1 MKYTF
6 LLSVLVALF
15 LSFSSAPA
23 ALGDSSHARIVRLS
37 FLQGDVRFV
46 REFRENS
53 ITDPNAVWEVAQLN
67 LPIRQGNALSTGNGR
82 AEVEFE
88 NGAMAFL
95 GANTVVEFYDL
106 SLNDGSRITRLIL
119 RQGSASFHDRSQS
132 TDYFSVTG
140 GDFTVAAD
148 GRATFRLE
156 NFDDGSSLSV
166 LGGHVQ
172 VLQNEKSI
180 PLDKGQSFAVRT
192 EDPERPTI
200 AHAVPSD
207 DFDRWV
213 SSRIQ
218 DQDVVNSEAES
229 YTSSNNSYVA
239 GYSDLYTYGSWL
251 SVGGLNCWRPFGAGL
266 GWSPFDYGN
275 WYYDQG
281 GFGWSFLGT
290 SPWGWLPYHYGG
302 WIFSPS
308 YGWLWNPGGLPIG
321 RPQPYH
327 PVTAVFVR
335 SGNTLAVV
343 PMHPGD
349 KPGRTPLNLSQGVYP
364 VQGGVIAKSMT
375 AANGEKW
382 VAQKNAQGAG
392 FSSTLVA
399 ANAPSRVIRSMAVP
413 GSSGRE
419 TSLARTSTIAYD
431 AAEHRFVN
439 SNAVSS
445 KQGKPSESTAVG
457 GEHRAGGS
465 GTAQIVSNKTNI
477 TPIGVLPGARSA
489 TPTVAPR
496 ATPLPPRPSVA
507 PAPAHTAG
515 GGSSAPAWGGS
526 GSSSAVATSPSAS
539 STATSSRS
547 STGGGRVH

>member
-1 MKYTF
+1 MKRTF
-6 LLSVLVALF
+6 LLSVLAAVL

-23 ALGDSSHARIVRLS
+23 AVGDSSHARIVRLS
-37 FLQGDVRFV
+37 LLQGDVRFV
-46 REFRENS
+46 REFHENS

-95 GANTVVEFYDL
+95 GANTVIEFYDL
-106 SLNDGSRITRLIL
+106 SLRDGARITRLVL
-119 RQGSASFHDRSQS
+119 RQGSASFHERSQG

-166 LGGHVQ
+166 LSGHVQ
-172 VLQNEKSI
+172 VLQNEKST
-180 PLDKGQSFAVRT
+180 PLDKGQSFAVRA
-192 EDPERPTI
+192 EDPEKPTI
-200 AHAVPSD
+200 AYAVPGD

-218 DQDVVNSEAES
+218 DQDVVNSQAQT
-229 YTSSNNSYVA
+229 YTNSSYVA

-251 SVGGLNCWRPFGAGL
+251 SVGGFNCWRPFGAVL

-281 GFGWSFLGT
+281 GLGWSFLGS

-308 YGWLWNPGGLPIG
+308 YGWLWNPGGLPTG
-321 RPQPYH
+321 KPQPYH
-327 PVTAVFVR
+327 PVTAMFVR

-349 KPGRTPLNLSQGVYP
+349 KPGKMPLNLSQGVYP
-364 VQGGVIAKSMT
+364 VQGGVIAKSMNT
-375 AANGEKW
+375 ANGEKW
-382 VAQKNAQGAG
+382 VVQKNAQGAG
-392 FSSTLVA
+392 FSAALVSST
-399 ANAPSRVIRSMAVP
+399 APSRVIRAMAVP
-413 GSSGRE
+413 IPSGRA
-419 TSLARTSTIAYD
+419 TSLRTSTIAYD
-431 AAEHRFVN
+431 ANEHRFVN
-439 SNAVSS
+439 SNVVSS
-445 KQGKPSESTAVG
+445 NHVKTSEPTGIAGEPRTAGNVTSQVASN
-457 GEHRAGGS
+457 RAS
-465 GTAQIVSNKTNI
+465 V
-477 TPIGVLPGARSA
+477 TPIGVPPGAQAA
-489 TPTVAPR
+489 TPPAAPR

-507 PAPAHTAG
+507 PAPAHATG
-515 GGSSAPAWGGS
+515 GGSSVPAWVGR
-526 GSSSAVATSPSAS
+526 GSSSVAAPSPSAS
-539 STATSSRS
+539 SATTSSRTS
-547 STGGGRVH
+547 SGGGRVH